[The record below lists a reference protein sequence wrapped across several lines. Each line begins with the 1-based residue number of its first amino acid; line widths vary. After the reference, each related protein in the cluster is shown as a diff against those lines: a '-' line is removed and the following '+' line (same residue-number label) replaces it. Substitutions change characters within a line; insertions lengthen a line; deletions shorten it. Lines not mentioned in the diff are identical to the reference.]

1 MKYFWHAVK
10 NGWYWILCL
19 AKEMFFY
26 QCNILKLG
34 CHVSIGVHSM
44 NVAVTPDFDIC
55 LKIPQYMNTVDSRY
69 KILLG

>member
-1 MKYFWHAVK
+1 
-10 NGWYWILCL
+10 
-19 AKEMFFY
+19 
-26 QCNILKLG
+26 
-34 CHVSIGVHSM
+34 M